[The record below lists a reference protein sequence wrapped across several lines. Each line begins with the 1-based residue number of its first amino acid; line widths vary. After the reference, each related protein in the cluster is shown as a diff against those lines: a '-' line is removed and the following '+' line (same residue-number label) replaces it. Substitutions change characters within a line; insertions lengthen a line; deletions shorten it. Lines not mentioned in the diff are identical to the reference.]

1 MVQLRQ
7 DATDGLDLTAERK
20 QITDAPRPTRKSVE
34 ACLIAS
40 RKYRIRMANGIKG
53 EPEASLREQMA
64 QEVLRLWNITEGKR

>member
-7 DATDGLDLTAERK
+7 DATDGFDLTAERK

-64 QEVLRLWNITEGKR
+64 QEVLRLWDITEGKG